1 MIVIY
6 YRYLCF
12 DCLICGGAGCVWQA
26 AERQPYTLTRMVWQ
40 ALVQHVFWSVAG
52 VELPKQFPTKTFKE
66 VAISPPSL
74 NPKP

>member
-1 MIVIY
+1 MIY
-6 YRYLCF
+6 YRYHCF

-26 AERQPYTLTRMVWQ
+26 LVHQPYTLTRMVWQ

-66 VAISPPSL
+66 VAISPTSPY
-74 NPKP
+74 PTP